1 MAESSSNLIRENVVK
16 DAATGRDL
24 KLNEKFFLFFFIL
37 GEVFIPASKRPD
49 GTWRKPIKVKQG
61 YIPQEEVNNN

>member
-1 MAESSSNLIRENVVK
+1 MKNFFKI
-16 DAATGRDL
+16 
-24 KLNEKFFLFFFIL
+24 FFLIL